1 MRSPARHLV
10 VAAALTALG
19 AAFSCKT
26 FDLPDETCDPSK
38 QHGGELMTPLS
49 DATCNRCLED
59 RCCDAVGVCERKTGC
74 SEAVSGVH
82 ACVVAGGLAGARKE
96 TACAEAQK
104 LGEMPEADTAYRCM
118 RDQCGGECG
127 LPVCRVDP
135 AALLIQS
142 ANCDACFASSCCP
155 QLNEC
160 YASRA
165 CKLTIE
171 CIAKECGR
179 TFGSALTP
187 GILNGAPD
195 AGTGSFDGQGLCSP
209 DAGTNAGGPPA
220 CIQRCLCAFKDNDQ
234 GLQPTELAKRPINL
248 ALSVYQCGVSAG
260 CGQSC
265 TEPPDAAAP

>member
-1 MRSPARHLV
+1 MRTSLAPFL
-10 VAAALTALG
+10 ALTLLAALG

-26 FDLPDETCDPSK
+26 FDVPGETCDPSK

-49 DATCNRCLED
+49 DATCDRCLED
-59 RCCDAVGVCERKTGC
+59 SCCDAVGVCERTEGC
-74 SEAVSGVH
+74 PEAVSGVH
-82 ACVVAGGLAGARKE
+82 ACVLREGLAGARNE
-96 TACAEAQK
+96 TACAETQK
-104 LGEMPEADTAYRCM
+104 LGELPEADTAYRCM
-118 RDQCGGECG
+118 RDRCGAECG

-171 CIAKECGR
+171 CIVQECGP
-179 TFGSALTP
+179 TLGNTLTP

-195 AGTGSFDGQGLCSP
+195 AGMGTFNGQDLCAADGGMHP
-209 DAGTNAGGPPA
+209 GGPPA
-220 CIQRCLCAFKDNDQ
+220 CIQKCLCAFKDNDQ
-234 GLQPTELAKRPINL
+234 GLAPAELAKRPVNL
-248 ALSVYQCGVSAG
+248 ALAVYQCGVSAG
-260 CGQSC
+260 CASSC
-265 TEPPDAAAP
+265 TEPTDAARP